1 VLSYVILRHLVPRIR
16 QSLKPGG
23 LAVVEAF
30 HRDATKNQPIG
41 SGVVYD
47 TNELLELFD
56 QFRVIRYED
65 TEGTADFGLQRVRL
79 VRLCAQ
85 KP

>member
-1 VLSYVILRHLVPRIR
+1 MAR
-16 QSLKPGG
+16 QINQAEDAG
-23 LAVVEAF
+23 
-30 HRDATKNQPIG
+30 DATKNQPIG

-47 TNELLELFD
+47 TNELLKLFD

-65 TEGTADFGLQRVRL
+65 TEGTADFGLQKVRL